1 VFAERRPRL
10 PRRTMVMMMLR
21 TMMSKR
27 SLHGTLGRAM
37 AWIHEVFFQM
47 ASVYNLEA
55 FRAS

>member
-1 VFAERRPRL
+1 
-10 PRRTMVMMMLR
+10 MVMMMLR